1 MIRGRIRPRLA
12 FTLVEL
18 LVVIG
23 IIAVLIGILLP
34 TLSKARA
41 NAQMTAC
48 KSNLQQ
54 IAYATRMY
62 ANDSKDRYPDTYTL
76 GGAPFRRAK
85 GETNPLSPASLPET
99 FGMNALYD
107 DMKYLPGKSNV
118 WICPSA
124 NEEMTS
130 FKCTYIF
137 ALVGGSIGTSGKR
150 GKLKN
155 EGVFWAWDNF
165 TTLPWTTGFR
175 RGSSEGLSTIP
186 TNRQNY
192 PHNYR
197 GRTKSG
203 ATGDRQ
209 GSINVL
215 FADGHV
221 GVVVYRDV
229 PGTTTPRTEV
239 LRGE

>member
-1 MIRGRIRPRLA
+1 MSESANHSRNEG

-54 IAYATRMY
+54 INYATRMY
-62 ANDSKDRYPDTYTL
+62 ANDNNDRYPDKLTL
-76 GGAPFRRAK
+76 GGAPFRRAI
-85 GETNPLSPASLPET
+85 GHNNPDDPASKPEIY
-99 FGMNALYD
+99 GLNALFD
-107 DMKYLPGKSNV
+107 QRKYMPGNNEA

-124 NEEMTS
+124 NDLFRG
-130 FKCTYIF
+130 FKCSYIF
-137 ALVGGSIGTSGKR
+137 AISTDGFKTSGYR
-150 GKLKN
+150 GRTKN
-155 EGVFWAWDNF
+155 ENLFWVYDNF
-165 TTLPWTTGFR
+165 ATLPFPSGVPR
-175 RGSSEGLSTIP
+175 NNEPLSTVP
-186 TNRQNY
+186 TSQQNY

-197 GRTKSG
+197 GRSKSG

-229 PGTTTPRTEV
+229 PGTTTPKTEII
-239 LRGE
+239 RGE